1 MSKTEMFV
9 PGHRQGER
17 LPMGTH
23 CHDRKYRLC
32 TRSFRSSG
40 GLKSFDGSLK
50 ILEGR
55 KEQSVEVGLQQ
66 GKGFY
71 QWW

>member
-1 MSKTEMFV
+1 MIGNTVCALEA
-9 PGHRQGER
+9 
-17 LPMGTH
+17 L
-23 CHDRKYRLC
+23 DL
-32 TRSFRSSG
+32 SG